1 MKILVTPLLPYLSTI
16 HHHKASMDKVIPL
29 FFVACVNNVSR
40 NNQSGNVSVVS
51 TDVDEFLSSMRELC
65 SKYSR
70 KFSHEQTNFNLDE
83 EKLQKFLQYSGCDVY
98 IHVKNRKIYIEQS
111 QQLRKR
117 LLNFTTE
124 VIAKYSKTLLERLHG
139 FDKHYENTQREG
151 TEESSSSLSRSK
163 GGKVSS
169 EQHRALESQ
178 KESSFVAEDPGE
190 QETPQDEAADDKAD
204 QHEEVSNEKND
215 ESGSDSDSKESNKSD
230 DKFEDT
236 VEYMESKDKQVD
248 KPANEN
254 ATGAAD
260 DKGPQQ
266 EHSEASEAINS
277 SPARTEDPTADY
289 ESLDIDK
296 IKSSP
301 QDTGDSFEA
310 RTLKK
315 RSRSPSSSYQQHK
328 RFQSI
333 AINLVNN
340 IQAHR
345 FSSPFLQ
352 AVNTKDAPDYHEV
365 IYEPKDLK
373 SIMKALKSKTENP
386 AYTSIQELKRDILLM
401 LANCIMYNKSD
412 SALVELTKSMKDD
425 INNIF
430 KLFEEAKSD
439 T

>member
-1 MKILVTPLLPYLSTI
+1 M
-16 HHHKASMDKVIPL
+16 IPL

-40 NNQSGNVSVVS
+40 NNQNGNVSVVS
-51 TDVDEFLSSMRELC
+51 TDVDDFLSSMRELC

-70 KFSHEQTNFNLDE
+70 RFSHEQTTFNLDE
-83 EKLQKFLQYSGCDVY
+83 EKLQKFLQYSGCNVY
-98 IHVKNRKIYIEQS
+98 IHVKDRKIYIEQS
-111 QQLRKR
+111 QQLRKC

-139 FDKHYENTQREG
+139 FDKHYEDTRRDD
-151 TEESSSSLSRSK
+151 TEDTLSFLSHSR

-178 KESSFVAEDPGE
+178 KENSFQIEGPSK
-190 QETPQDEAADDKAD
+190 QEAVQNGTVDDNKD
-204 QHEEVSNEKND
+204 QHEYVSHERD
-215 ESGSDSDSKESNKSD
+215 GETGSDSDSKESNKSD

-236 VEYMESKDKQVD
+236 VEYMELKDKQVD
-248 KPANEN
+248 KPVNKTAVDTIGDSELRLEPID
-254 ATGAAD
+254 ASDAA
-260 DKGPQQ
+260 
-266 EHSEASEAINS
+266 NS
-277 SPARTEDPTADY
+277 SPARTEDVTADY
-289 ESLDIDK
+289 ESLEVDK
-296 IKSSP
+296 IKRLP
-301 QDTGDSFEA
+301 RDTGDLFEA
-310 RTLKK
+310 RPSKK
-315 RSRSPSSSYQQHK
+315 RLHSPSLSYQQHK

-373 SIMKALKSKTENP
+373 SIMKALKLKTDSP
-386 AYTSIQELKRDILLM
+386 SYTLIQELKRDILLM

-412 SALVELTKSMKDD
+412 SALVELTKSMKAD

-430 KLFEEAKSD
+430 KLFEEAKLD
-439 T
+439 F